1 MKPRMGSFKKRSSSK
16 NLRYS
21 MKRRT
26 SSKVTPLEIE
36 DVHDAEELKSVDAF
50 RQALILDELLPEKHD
65 DYHMMLRFLKARKFD
80 LDKTKLMWTEMLR
93 WRKEFGAD
101 TVMEEFEFKEID
113 EVLKYYPQGHHGV
126 DKEGRPVYIE
136 RLGQVD
142 STKLMQVTSLD
153 RYVNY
158 HVMEFERTFN
168 VKFPACSI
176 AAKKQIDQSTTIL
189 DVQGVG
195 LKNFNKAARDL
206 VTRLQAV
213 DGNNYPE
220 SLNRMFIIN
229 AGSGFRM
236 LWSTVKSFLDPK
248 TTAKIN
254 ASIQNLFASFFSVL
268 GNKYQSKLLEIIDE
282 SELPEFL
289 GGTCTCADSGGCMR
303 SDKGPWNN
311 PEIMQRVKNGDH
323 KCTKRSQAEN
333 GAEETIFEGSE
344 STAEQAP
351 EEAKDSAQPSSSSSD
366 IVPVAAHPAWNMPE
380 AHKFSLSKK
389 EVYAIQEAC
398 NTAAS
403 DGGRSPIFTGVMAL
417 VMGVVTMIRV
427 TKNVPRKLTESTLY
441 SSPMYCDDAS
451 MNKSAMQSEKMMVP
465 AISGEDFMAIMK
477 RMAELEQKVTV
488 LSAQPTTMPPE
499 KEEMLNAAISRSN
512 VLEQELAATKKA
524 LDDSLGRQ
532 EDLVAYI
539 EKKKKKKKLL
549 ARGFDDELKA
559 IIIRRLP
566 NRNQPAISKFGV
578 IQSETRIGDDDT
590 EPNYADTEVATQF
603 HSASLPLV
611 LGLFDGAG
619 SVPVPDSNCYALDN
633 SSRLVDFSSWI
644 GHPFEYDGKAF
655 DLVVRFCKD
664 VETRGQAVTL
674 PISSNF
680 CSALDDS
687 SNDCFLCCVQG
698 YVDFGRFDPL
708 SYFVSSSGHFDFVQ
722 GFYHGDLANC
732 EQSYDKLGRTAQVN
746 IICGNCVDGRCKG
759 GLGCICSVT
768 QDSTCRVTVEL
779 AIPCE
784 KPGPRVFK
792 GFTVGLHPRSW
803 ELIYNGMTQ
812 FGFDKPR
819 REFSFKT
826 EQTHLTLYM
835 TAIASLSTLV
845 GKPIIKVSP
854 ENGLN
859 VKISGSSLTGNHPT
873 TLSPSTLVLDWNC
886 EKTRKTPYEVNVTI
900 PVDGY
905 DPVQFFLTK
914 LCEYNQGAEGGS
926 AKGWAIFGVFS
937 CVSLVAFTLF
947 CCGGFIYKTR
957 VERVRGIDALPGM
970 SLLSGLLE
978 TASGSGQNYSRTEEI
993 NSAFANEVSW
1003 DRSSTSSTQA
1013 PTQRPS
1019 ERTYGAI

>member
-1 MKPRMGSFKKRSSSK
+1 MSSIQQTAMKPRMGSFKKRSSSK

-26 SSKVTPLEIE
+26 SSKVTPVEIE

-142 STKLMQVTSLD
+142 STKLMQVTTLD

-206 VTRLQAV
+206 VTRLQTV

-254 ASIQNLFASFFSVL
+254 VL

-323 KCTKRSQAEN
+323 KCTKRSQAET

-351 EEAKDSAQPSSSSSD
+351 EEEKDKAQPSSAQSSSAQPSSAQPSSSSD
-366 IVPVAAHPAWNMPE
+366 IVPVAHPAWNMPE

-398 NTAAS
+398 NTATS

-539 EKKKKKKKLL
+539 EKKKKKKKL
-549 ARGFDDELKA
+549 
-559 IIIRRLP
+559 
-566 NRNQPAISKFGV
+566 
-578 IQSETRIGDDDT
+578 
-590 EPNYADTEVATQF
+590 
-603 HSASLPLV
+603 
-611 LGLFDGAG
+611 
-619 SVPVPDSNCYALDN
+619 
-633 SSRLVDFSSWI
+633 
-644 GHPFEYDGKAF
+644 
-655 DLVVRFCKD
+655 
-664 VETRGQAVTL
+664 
-674 PISSNF
+674 
-680 CSALDDS
+680 
-687 SNDCFLCCVQG
+687 G

-722 GFYHGDLANC
+722 GFYHGDLSNC
-732 EQSYDKLGRTAQVN
+732 EHSYDKLGRTSQVN

-854 ENGLN
+854 ENGLA

-886 EKTRKTPYEVNVTI
+886 EKSRNTPYEVNVTI

-978 TASGSGQNYSRTEEI
+978 TVSGSGQSYSRTEEI
-993 NSAFANEVSW
+993 NNAFANEVSW
-1003 DRSSTSSTQA
+1003 DRSSTSSAQA

>member
-26 SSKVTPLEIE
+26 SSKVTPVEIE

-142 STKLMQVTSLD
+142 STKLMQVTTLD

-254 ASIQNLFASFFSVL
+254 ASIQNPFASFFSVL

-282 SELPEFL
+282 SELPDFL

-351 EEAKDSAQPSSSSSD
+351 EEKKDSAQPSSSSSD

-398 NTAAS
+398 NTATS

-539 EKKKKKKKLL
+539 EKKKKKKKLVSFSGNGRPDMTL
-549 ARGFDDELKA
+549 EQSFAANLRQRCPRSGSDQNLSVLDIVSAAKFDNSYFKNFIENMGLLNSDQVLFSSDDKSRDLVKKAYENLFAALVIGFE
-559 IIIRRLP
+559 
-566 NRNQPAISKFGV
+566 
-578 IQSETRIGDDDT
+578 
-590 EPNYADTEVATQF
+590 
-603 HSASLPLV
+603 
-611 LGLFDGAG
+611 GAG

-644 GHPFEYDGKAF
+644 GHPFEYDGKEF

-664 VETRGQAVTL
+664 VETRGQA
-674 PISSNF
+674 
-680 CSALDDS
+680 
-687 SNDCFLCCVQG
+687 G

-708 SYFVSSSGHFDFVQ
+708 SYFVSSSGKFDFSQ
-722 GFYHGDLANC
+722 GFYHGDLTNC
-732 EQSYDKLGRTAQVN
+732 EHSYDKLGRTAQVN

-768 QDSTCRVTVEL
+768 QDSSCRVTVEL

-845 GKPIIKVSP
+845 GKPIVKVSP
-854 ENGLN
+854 ETGLN

-886 EKTRKTPYEVNVTI
+886 EKSRKTPYEVNVTI

-978 TASGSGQNYSRTEEI
+978 TASGGGQSYSRTEEI
-993 NSAFANEVSW
+993 NNAFANEVSW